1 MQRQARLG
9 VLLVFS
15 IAVLAASESAWATHK
30 PGHPGPCRVA
40 AVCQY
45 VEQIPT
51 SSGSQATGFGKPR
64 VTPLPPAVKEQ
75 LTRQAGADAP
85 LLEQIA
91 TSSVYGAPQKK
102 LRAAPVGP
110 NNRSSG
116 ELGPPIER
124 EDTSIGGALSAAV
137 DVTADGSNGRLIGL
151 LIVLLAI
158 TGVALASAGYRQ
170 RAVRETTRR

>member
-1 MQRQARLG
+1 MRRQARLG
-9 VLLVFS
+9 VMLVFS
-15 IAVLAASESAWATHK
+15 IAVLAVSERAWATHK

-64 VTPLPPAVKEQ
+64 STPLPPAVKES
-75 LTRQAGADAP
+75 LTRKAGADAP

-91 TSSVYGAPQKK
+91 TSSAYGAPQKK
-102 LRAAPVGP
+102 LRTAAPADPNERSDAEIGP
-110 NNRSSG
+110 A
-116 ELGPPIER
+116 IEK
-124 EDTSIGGALSAAV
+124 DTSVGGSLSAAV
-137 DVTADGSNGRLIGL
+137 DVAADGSNGRLIGL